1 MNITNVYELSTPS
14 FRKAVKREGI
24 DLLKNNMKLF
34 AVVTPSYMR
43 LSSPLSPIERW
54 EVIVC
59 IPSVAK
65 ELYCHFPK
73 GNRKPSQKAIFECVN
88 IVSHMTNYEP
98 KTVLIGNNKI
108 SISVHHHAIKEDIYY
123 YLYNR
128 ITKGKLAFVD
138 DVVTKAMNE
147 KTVVYGFD

>member
-1 MNITNVYELSTPS
+1 MDITNVYELSTPS
-14 FRKAVKREGI
+14 FKKALKREGI

-34 AVVTPSYMR
+34 AIVIPSYTR
-43 LSSPLSPIERW
+43 LSPPLSPIEKW
-54 EVIVC
+54 QVIVC

-65 ELYCHFPK
+65 MLYFDFPK
-73 GNRKPSQKAIFECVN
+73 GNRKPSQKAISECVN
-88 IVSHMTNYEP
+88 IVSHMTNYKP

-108 SISVHHHAIKEDIYY
+108 SISVHHVTKEHVYH

-128 ITKGKLAFVD
+128 ITKGELAFVD
-138 DVVTKAMNE
+138 DVVTKAINE

>member
-43 LSSPLSPIERW
+43 LSSPLSPIEKW
-54 EVIVC
+54 MVIVC

-65 ELYCHFPK
+65 MLYFDFPK
-73 GNRKPSQKAIFECVN
+73 GNRKPSQKAISECVN
-88 IVSHMTNYEP
+88 IVSHMTNYKP

-108 SISVHHHAIKEDIYY
+108 SISVHHVTKEDVYDY
-123 YLYNR
+123 VYNR
-128 ITKGKLAFVD
+128 ITKGKLAFVN
-138 DVVTKAMNE
+138 DVVTKAINE